1 MLFFS
6 DYSTVE
12 HLLNYCTECSMA
24 DSIPLC
30 ERETIHQ
37 ESVDAVRKTLLEQG
51 DTIESD
57 LATFFKLFGD
67 RTRIRLLRALLVREL
82 CVCDLASVLGVTKS
96 AVSHHLKALRCM
108 NIVRFRREGQIVYYS
123 LADSHVER
131 ILALGLEHCSE

>member
-1 MLFFS
+1 
-6 DYSTVE
+6 
-12 HLLNYCTECSMA
+12 MA
-24 DSIPLC
+24 DTLPIC

-37 ESVDAVRKTLLEQG
+37 ESVDAVQKALSEQGKTL
-51 DTIESD
+51 ESD

-67 RTRIRLLRALLVREL
+67 QTRIRLLRALLVREL

-123 LADSHVER
+123 LADSHVEK
-131 ILALGLEHCSE
+131 ILALGIEHCSE